1 MVRFNYLWIVYALML
16 FVTIVSANALV
27 FSSSYDLINGTVNSG
42 NLSSTYAL
50 DSDYFVI
57 QEVNEGLSISF
68 TLNSL
73 DDVNNVVL
81 NGRYRGGSNHYIL
94 VEVFNFNTSS
104 YEFKFI
110 IPSSSNFYLFNI
122 PLSSDNFDVNG
133 DVVLLLEH
141 NDVNGV
147 LSHYLDVDYVALTH
161 VNSEEFVV
169 SPLFFVD
176 LTDTFTIIFIIF
188 LIIMSVFIGLIY
200 STLIG
205 GSGVSLVGL
214 FLLFNSFNPLISGL
228 IIIFGIG
235 LVFMDTPPLK

>member
-1 MVRFNYLWIVYALML
+1 MSRFNYLWIVYALML
-16 FVTIVSANALV
+16 FVTVVSANALV
-27 FSSSYDLINGTVNSG
+27 FSSSYDLITGTVNSG

-50 DSDYFVI
+50 DNDYFI
-57 QEVNEGLSISF
+57 IREVSEGLSISF
-68 TLNSL
+68 TLNSI
-73 DDVNNVVL
+73 DENNL
-81 NGRYRGGSNHYIL
+81 IINGRYRGGSNHYIL
-94 VEVFNFNTSS
+94 VKVFNFNTSS
-104 YEFKFI
+104 YEFKAI

-122 PLSSDNFDVNG
+122 PLSNNNVDVNG

-141 NDVNGV
+141 NDVSGV

-169 SPLFFVD
+169 SPLFFID
-176 LTDTFTIIFIIF
+176 LTDTFTVVFIIF

-200 STLIG
+200 STIIG

-228 IIIFGIG
+228 IIILGVG